1 MKKAIVLVL
10 DGAGVGELPD
20 AGEYGDTGSDTLG
33 NTASAVGGLDLPC
46 FQKLGLGNIHLIQGV
61 APADHPEASWGKMTE
76 VSKGKDSTT
85 GHWEMMGL
93 VSVIPMPTFP
103 EGFPGEFLREYSRHT
118 GETLLGNEV
127 ASGTEIIARLG
138 EEQMETGGLIVYT
151 SADSVFQVAAH
162 EGVVPLTDLYRYCEI
177 AREMLQPPDLG
188 VGRVIARPFTG
199 TPGNFTRTPDRRD
212 FSLEPPGE
220 TLLDL
225 FASHEI
231 PVRGV
236 GKIDDLF
243 AHRNITT
250 VHTGSNRG
258 GMEILREMAE
268 DPAGGFIFA
277 NFCDFDSKWGHRNDF
292 TGFAEGLKDVDRWL
306 PSLLAVL
313 RRGDFLFITAD
324 HGNDPTTPSTDHSRE
339 YAPLLFYSPEMK
351 GRPLGTRGSF
361 TDIARTLCDIFNVP
375 NDFPGCSFLREA
387 P

>member
-20 AGEYGDTGSDTLG
+20 AEEYGDTGSDTLG
-33 NTASAVGGLDLPC
+33 NTAGAVGGLDLPC
-46 FQKLGLGNIHLIQGV
+46 FQRLGLGNIHPIKGV
-61 APADHPEASWGKMTE
+61 LPADDPEASWGKLAE
-76 VSKGKDSTT
+76 ISRGKDSTT

-93 VSVIPMPTFP
+93 VSGVPMPTFP
-103 EGFPGEFLREYSRHT
+103 EGFPGAFLTEYSRLT
-118 GETLLGNEV
+118 GKTLLGNEV

-138 EEQMETGGLIVYT
+138 EEQMRTGGLIVYT

-199 TPGNFTRTPDRRD
+199 KPGNFTRTPDRRD

-225 FASHEI
+225 FALQGI

-250 VHTGSNRG
+250 VHTGSNRE
-258 GMEILREMAE
+258 GMETLRRMVE

-306 PSLLAVL
+306 PSLLAIL

-351 GRPLGTRGSF
+351 GRPLGTRGTF
-361 TDIARTLCDIFNVP
+361 ADIAGTLCDIFDVP
-375 NDFPGCSFLREA
+375 NELPGCSFLKEA
-387 P
+387 R